1 MLENEK
7 KITVETV
14 FLFNHSLF
22 CGSFEDGKHFIVY
35 YTPGLE
41 ADLLPAT
48 GEGGGGGGG
57 VPPRAAHTGTTALH
71 AFLPQEERD
80 YIM

>member
-1 MLENEK
+1 MEMLVK
-7 KITVETV
+7 R
-14 FLFNHSLF
+14 
-22 CGSFEDGKHFIVY
+22 Y
-35 YTPGLE
+35 PGLE

-80 YIM
+80 YVM